1 VFRAQEKYFMLNRL
15 EKEEGTASIFRV
27 DVILTL
33 KIEADR
39 LKFFGGPLVA
49 CEQHVW

>member
-1 VFRAQEKYFMLNRL
+1 MLNQL

-33 KIEADR
+33 KMEADC

-49 CEQHVW
+49 CEPYVW